1 MGLQLVGLV
10 LLLVVGVASL
20 VLGIIAAVKA
30 SRGEAYRYPVNL
42 RLVKWLRPASVRILP
57 AARGA
62 SDHARRMDCDVR
74 SVELACGGLGVV
86 P

>member
-1 MGLQLVGLV
+1 VV

-30 SRGEAYRYPVNL
+30 SRGEAYRYLVNL
-42 RLVKWLRPASVRILP
+42 RLVKWLRPGVCTDLAGRSRCI
-57 AARGA
+57 G
-62 SDHARRMDCDVR
+62 SCSRMDCDVR
-74 SVELACGGLGVV
+74 TVELACGGLGVV